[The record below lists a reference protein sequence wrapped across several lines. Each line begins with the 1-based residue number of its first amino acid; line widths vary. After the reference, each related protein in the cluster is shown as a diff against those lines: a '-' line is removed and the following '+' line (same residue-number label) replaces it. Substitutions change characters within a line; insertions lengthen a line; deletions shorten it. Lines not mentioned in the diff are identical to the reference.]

1 MSDYGLTVYND
12 NNGLMFDSSRK
23 MNSYVVTEI
32 GTGSGPSVTLDSDDF
47 VFVKVPYG
55 QANSFANTV
64 VFMGGPLTIPPTQP
78 AFYGQDMSFTN
89 NNGIST
95 TTWTSPTPAILDY
108 FVVQHSSKVSST
120 DDYGLVVYNEDQTIQ
135 FDSRSI
141 TLGQHFKINSFYE
154 TRTVDAWSPQNGGEQ
169 LGSSGDY
176 IEISKWTSGI
186 VGGLISSSSVLGLK
200 IAQRHAIDYFS
211 TAIDLGNSG
220 DDDDSPAGPPGGNGL
235 PTSGGNFTTSTESY
249 SNSIN
254 GIILTGVLI

>member
-55 QANSFANTV
+55 QANSFATTV
-64 VFMGGPLTIPPTQP
+64 VFMGAPLTIPPTTP
-78 AFYGQDMSFTN
+78 AFYGQDMTVTN
-89 NNGIST
+89 NYGIST
-95 TTWTSPTPAILDY
+95 TTWTSPTLATLDY
-108 FVVQHSSKVSST
+108 LVVQHSSKVSST
-120 DDYGLVVYNEDQTIQ
+120 DNYGLVVYNEDQTIQ

-141 TLGQHFKINSFYE
+141 TLGQHFKINNFYE

-176 IEISKWTSGI
+176 VEILKWTSGT
-186 VGGLISSSSVLGLK
+186 VGGFASSSSVTGLR
-200 IAQRHAIDYFS
+200 IAQRYVINYFS
-211 TAIDLGNSG
+211 TAIDLGNNN
-220 DDDDSPAGPPGGNGL
+220 DNDEPGGNGSNFGI
-235 PTSGGNFTTSTESY
+235 PTSSTESY

-254 GIILTGVLI
+254 GMILTGVLI